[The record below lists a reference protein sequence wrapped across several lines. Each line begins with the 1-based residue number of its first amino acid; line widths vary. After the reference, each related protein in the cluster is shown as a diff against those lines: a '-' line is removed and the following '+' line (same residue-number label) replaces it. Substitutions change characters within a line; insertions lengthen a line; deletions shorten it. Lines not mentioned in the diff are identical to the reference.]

1 MRDFFSEFNP
11 VSKEV
16 WTAKIQSEL
25 QNQDLS
31 LLDQFDP
38 IEELNFTSFYHVSD
52 QKKHET
58 PGGFPYTRG
67 LNTKT
72 NHASNMAFILVD
84 DEADGNKRILHCLMT
99 GADGIWIK
107 TNRSNLNWRVVL
119 KDIQFEF
126 ITAQFSVP
134 SIDDCLA
141 IREITGENTSVQF
154 NIDFIG
160 SNSKGELKTLSETFK
175 AHQQR
180 FALVNGFGMQQVG
193 ATTWQEIAFCLNAG
207 HEYLVELMSNGFS
220 IDEAAACI
228 GFHIGIGRNYLYEI
242 AKIRAMRSLW
252 SKIIHAYEPAHA
264 YSHTCA
270 MTAVIGCMNKSLS
283 DPHTNLL
290 RQTTEALSALC
301 GGVDQLVV
309 LPHDLYSDQGMSSI
323 SQRMAINIPLVLRE
337 ESYLDKVID
346 PLGGSYSLEQLTT
359 KIGEKAWEMFQKIEK
374 SGGLFAETNRNLVR
388 EEILSKRNQRE
399 KAFLEGKI
407 TLIGINTFPNPK
419 KIEANWKEL
428 PSYFGIDALN
438 YERISKTI
446 SV

>member
-1 MRDFFSEFNP
+1 MRDFFSEFNS

-31 LLDQFDP
+31 LLEQFDP
-38 IEELNFTSFYHVSD
+38 VEELNFTSFYHVSD

-72 NHASNMAFILVD
+72 NHASNTAFVHVD
-84 DEADGNKRILHCLMT
+84 DETDGNARILHCLMT
-99 GADGIWIK
+99 GADGIWIE
-107 TNRSNLNWRVVL
+107 TNRSNLNWSVVL

-141 IREITGENTSVQF
+141 IRKITGENPAVQF
-154 NIDFIG
+154 NFDFIG
-160 SNSKGELKTLSETFK
+160 LNSKAELKALSETFK

-180 FALVNGFGMQQVG
+180 FALVNGFGIQQVG

-207 HEYLVELMSNGFS
+207 HEYLIELMSNGFS
-220 IDEAAACI
+220 IDEASACI

-252 SKIIHAYEPAHA
+252 SKIVHAYEPAHA
-264 YSHTCA
+264 CSHNCA

-290 RQTTEALSALC
+290 RQTTESLSALC

-359 KIGEKAWEMFQKIEK
+359 KIGEKAWETFQALEK
-374 SGGLFAETNRNLVR
+374 SGGLFDENTLNQFKSEVR
-388 EEILSKRNQRE
+388 TKRSEREQSFLAGEIV
-399 KAFLEGKI
+399 
-407 TLIGINTFPNPK
+407 LIGINKFANP
-419 KIEANWKEL
+419 EPVLSNWKEI
-428 PSYFGIDALN
+428 PSYLGIDALN
-438 YERISKTI
+438 YERISKTV
-446 SV
+446 SA